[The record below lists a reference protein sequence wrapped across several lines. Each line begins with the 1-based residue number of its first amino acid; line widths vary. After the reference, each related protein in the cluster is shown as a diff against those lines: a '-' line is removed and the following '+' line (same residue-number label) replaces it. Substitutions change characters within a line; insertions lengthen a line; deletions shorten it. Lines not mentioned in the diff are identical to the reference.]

1 MVPAPPRV
9 DLARA
14 LRFEE
19 IRAFLR
25 QSHALGLAVLLG
37 VSYALGSLLLGGM
50 LILAPEHVSTTVE
63 VLLGGSAGSW
73 NYPAL
78 FVIAPWGVLGLPF
91 FATVS
96 MVVVAT
102 GVGLGMAVAVVLT
115 YRLVRPSAEEAARTK
130 SVGIATGLTPA
141 MISLVT
147 IGSCCTTTAAA
158 TGGIGLIA
166 QASGTT
172 TTNLVLNNWYLGV
185 AQIAIVWAA
194 VFGQELLLTVY
205 RGLLGLRGAARP
217 SSPVIAPPLD
227 RRWIAGATLRTLL
240 AVGGILWSLS
250 MLAEWTTHPPST
262 AGLGWWVR
270 WIVQHQLVAAIA
282 VGAAFFPAETGRVLA
297 ALRRGPLRVV
307 GALIVIAAASVLA
320 WLPAPLTAWGLESLT
335 DQVLGAVGVPAAWGA
350 IALGPVTGVALVVRW
365 ALEFA
370 LPAGFAL
377 AAVFAPDRAF
387 APLWAT
393 TVRPALAPGRAAPPA
408 DSTTVPVAGA
418 EVVSGPA
425 PVAGRSSRGPA
436 PDAP

>member
-1 MVPAPPRV
+1 MAPPKV

-25 QSHALGLAVLLG
+25 RSHAVGLAVLLG

-50 LILAPEHVSTTVE
+50 LVLAPEHVSTSVE
-63 VLLGGSAGSW
+63 VLVGGSGGSW

-78 FVIAPWGVLGLPF
+78 FVVAPWGVLGLPF
-91 FATVS
+91 FATFS
-96 MVVVAT
+96 MVVVAA
-102 GVGLGMAVAVVLT
+102 GVGLGMAVAAVLT
-115 YRLVRPSAEEAARTK
+115 YRLVRPSTEEAARTK

-172 TTNLVLNNWYLGV
+172 TANLVLNNWYLGV
-185 AQIAIVWAA
+185 AQMAIVWAA

-205 RGLLGLRGAARP
+205 SGLLGLRSTSHPTPR
-217 SSPVIAPPLD
+217 VVVPPLD
-227 RRWIAGATLRTLL
+227 RRWVAGATLRTLL
-240 AVGGILWSLS
+240 AIGGILWSLS
-250 MLAEWTTHPPST
+250 MLAEWTTHAPST
-262 AGLGWWVR
+262 AGPGWWVR
-270 WIVQHQLVAAIA
+270 WIVQHQIVAAIA
-282 VGAAFFPAETGRVLA
+282 VGAAFFPVGTARVIA
-297 ALRRGPLRVV
+297 TVRRGPLR
-307 GALIVIAAASVLA
+307 ALGGVLAVAAVSVLV
-320 WLPAPLTAWGLESLT
+320 WLPAPLPSWGLDSLA
-335 DQVLGAVGVPAAWGA
+335 DQILGAAGAPATWGA
-350 IALGPVTGVALVVRW
+350 IALGPVTGVALGVRW

-370 LPAGFAL
+370 LPAGFVL
-377 AAVFAPDRAF
+377 AAVLAPDVAF

-393 TVRPALAPGRAAPPA
+393 TVRAVGPVPGASGAVGPP
-408 DSTTVPVAGA
+408 SVPVRGA
-418 EVVSGPA
+418 V
-425 PVAGRSSRGPA
+425 GPA